1 MGKQSRTR
9 GQLTEAGVLG
19 EELGEL
25 VTLVLAVAAVAA
37 VAVGRDAD
45 FGRAQVVGSHHGACR
60 EEEAILNSRVHQSL
74 SKSQIWI
81 LCCKFY

>member
-60 EEEAILNSRVHQSL
+60 GRSHFKLTRSPVFVQVANLDPL
-74 SKSQIWI
+74 
-81 LCCKFY
+81 L